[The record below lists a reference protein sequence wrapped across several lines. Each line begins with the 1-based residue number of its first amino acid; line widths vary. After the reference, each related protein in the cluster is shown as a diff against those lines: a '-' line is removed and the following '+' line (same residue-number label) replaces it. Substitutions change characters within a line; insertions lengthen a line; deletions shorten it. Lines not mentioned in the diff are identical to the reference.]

1 MRSRFDSQLEKL
13 NNELIEMGGLVECSI
28 ENAVTA
34 LLHKDKEKASQAIK
48 FDSEVDQK
56 EKEIEHLCLKLLLQQ
71 QPVASDLRLIS
82 SALKMI
88 TDMERIGD
96 QATDISEISLSL
108 VETDYIKHLDYIPRM
123 GKETIEMVT
132 LSIDA
137 FVNRD
142 LSLAQK
148 VIQQDDVVDELFHQI
163 KNDLIGLIRD
173 DIKNSQQAIDF
184 LMIAKYLERIGDH
197 ATNIAEWVIFSIT
210 GKHQEDNEY

>member
-148 VIQQDDVVDELFHQI
+148 VIQQDDVVDELFRQI

>member
-1 MRSRFDSQLEKL
+1 MRSRFDTQLEIL
-13 NNELIEMGGLVECSI
+13 NSELIEMGGLVECSI
-28 ENAVTA
+28 QNAVNA
-34 LLHKDKEKASQAIK
+34 LINKDKEKAKQAIK

-82 SALKMI
+82 AALKMI

-96 QATDISEISLSL
+96 QATDISEISLRL
-108 VETDYIKHLDYIPRM
+108 VDTDYVPNLDFIPKM
-123 GKETIEMVT
+123 GRETIKMVT

-142 LSLAQK
+142 LELAEK
-148 VIQQDDVVDELFHQI
+148 VIEQDDVVDSLFDQI
-163 KNDLIGLIRD
+163 KNDLVALIRV
-173 DIKNSQQAIDF
+173 DINNSEQAVDF

-210 GKHQEDNEY
+210 GKHQEDEE

>member
-1 MRSRFDSQLEKL
+1 MRSRFDTQLEIL
-13 NNELIEMGGLVECSI
+13 NSELIEMGGLVECSI
-28 ENAVTA
+28 QNAVNA
-34 LLHKDKEKASQAIK
+34 LINKDKEKAKQAIK

-82 SALKMI
+82 AALKMI

-96 QATDISEISLSL
+96 QATDISEISLRL
-108 VETDYIKHLDYIPRM
+108 VDTDYVPNLDFIPKM
-123 GKETIEMVT
+123 GRETIKMVT

-142 LSLAQK
+142 LELAEK
-148 VIQQDDVVDELFHQI
+148 VIEQDDVVDSLFDQI
-163 KNDLIGLIRD
+163 KNDLVALIRV
-173 DIKNSQQAIDF
+173 DINNSEQAVDF

-210 GKHQEDNEY
+210 GKHQEDVE